1 MANLGFIGLG
11 LMGGRMVARLLAAG
25 HRVTGYNRT
34 KSKAQALLDEGMRW
48 GGSPRAVAEAADVT
62 FSMVT
67 DTVALQAVAG
77 GPDGVVAGL
86 GPGKI
91 YVDMS
96 TVSPSA
102 SRELAAQVEAV
113 GASMLDAPVSGSV
126 VTLEQGSLSI
136 MAAGDKAAFERVRPI
151 LQDIGPTVTH
161 VG

>member
-11 LMGGRMVARLLAAG
+11 LMGSRMVVRLLAAG

-34 KSKAQALLDEGMRW
+34 KSKAQALLDEGMDW

-67 DTVALQAVAG
+67 DTVARQAVTG
-77 GPDGVVAGL
+77 GPDGVIAGL
-86 GPGKI
+86 APGKI
-91 YVDMS
+91 FIDMS

-136 MAAGDKAAFERVRPI
+136 MAAGDKAAFEMVKPI
-151 LQDIGPTVTH
+151 LQDIGQ
-161 VG
+161 